1 MTLINSIVSI
11 KSKRKLYGIIAAV
24 ITLLVPLFLM
34 FFNHDNHLETDQS
47 LCPFKMLTGFPC
59 PGCGITKSLV
69 YCYEGDLL
77 KSLYYHILGPF
88 VIVFCF
94 VIIIVL
100 TTELLTKRE
109 YFNALL
115 YNKKLAYGLAIF
127 LGAYHLIRIVYFV
140 KNNSFDEVLR
150 QSIWR

>member
-115 YNKKLAYGLAIF
+115 YNKKIAYGLAIF
-127 LGAYHLIRIVYFV
+127 LGVYHLIRIVYFV